1 MKITNKILGDKQDT
15 YTCFKN
21 GERDFEVPKIKIN
34 HDESQRKSIFE
45 TEVLMKKFFPDMN

>member
-15 YTCFKN
+15 YTYFKN